1 MHVRVKAFGPL
12 RTLTGAD
19 GEQIELPTGA
29 TLADLLRWI
38 GEHWAERLP
47 PSAWNTREHRFRG
60 PVVVRVGAQVVRD
73 RATVLADGQEVG
85 IHQALVGG

>member
-12 RTLTGAD
+12 RALTATD

-29 TLADLLRWI
+29 TLADLLHWI
-38 GEHWAERLP
+38 GEHWTERLP
-47 PSAWNTREHRFRG
+47 PSAWNRREHRFRG
-60 PVVVRVGAQVVRD
+60 PVVVRVGARVVRD
-73 RATVLADGQEVG
+73 RTTVLADGEEVG